1 MGKGKLHPN
10 ILTNLIG
17 QSVIL
22 SFFPDFDGSVQR
34 KMPLY
39 RTVSDRGLW
48 KKYKRDSV
56 QHFHKPQ
63 YLEKT
68 KNEPQVRKINLC
80 IKLASSFFCRKGA
93 YIYDVHGRW
102 SMVGVLKNQIT

>member
-17 QSVIL
+17 QSVIM
-22 SFFPDFDGSVQR
+22 SYFPDFDGSVQW

-63 YLEKT
+63 YLEKA
-68 KNEPQVRKINLC
+68 KNEPQVSKSAFV
-80 IKLASSFFCRKGA
+80 LASNLTLHYHSKIIA
-93 YIYDVHGRW
+93 SSLHA
-102 SMVGVLKNQIT
+102 VL

>member
-1 MGKGKLHPN
+1 
-10 ILTNLIG
+10 
-17 QSVIL
+17 
-22 SFFPDFDGSVQR
+22 
-34 KMPLY
+34 MPLY

-68 KNEPQVRKINLC
+68 KNEPQVRQLNLC
-80 IKLASSFFCRKGA
+80 IKLASSFF
-93 YIYDVHGRW
+93 
-102 SMVGVLKNQIT
+102 LL